1 MPVELSRRCV
11 PYTPTNRP
19 LSEMT
24 IAIVSTAGVHLKAQ
38 EPFNTQGDDTW
49 RIIPGDVNVAD
60 LMITHGAPDEHYDR
74 TQANADMNVIFP
86 IDRLRELKESGVI
99 GAVSEKHWTLMGYS
113 LRLKKY
119 YDETAPAVAK
129 EIEKSP
135 VDAVLLTAG

>member
-1 MPVELSRRCV
+1 MAMELSRRCV
-11 PYTPTNRP
+11 PYTPVTKK

-24 IAIVSTAGVHLKAQ
+24 IAIVSTAGVHLKEQ

-49 RIIPGDVNVAD
+49 RHLPGDVNAAD
-60 LMITHGAPDEHYDR
+60 LMITHGAPEEHYDR
-74 TQANADMNVIFP
+74 TEAKQDINVIFP
-86 IDRLRELKESGVI
+86 IDRLRELASQGVI

-129 EIEKSP
+129 EVERSP